1 MMERGLWGF
10 FDGTEKRPD
19 DESGIAAWKK
29 KDQNA
34 FATLLSRIGINLV
47 SSVRMCIKL
56 EASAHEAWKRLETIH
71 VNKTL
76 HGKILARNA
85 FYTVK
90 MRAGESMHEY
100 ATRVEELGE
109 SFMDLDVTSIVFGN
123 NESLPV
129 VGVGSTRLIV
139 DSGPVDVMN
148 VLHVPGVKVNLLSV
162 PQLAKKGVIATI
174 DGAKMNLFW
183 KGEQFAQ
190 GVLNGDIY
198 QLKTYPRAASS
209 NVAQGSKAT
218 LKAWHNRLAHANYES
233 VKELANK
240 GLAKGVNMIAGD
252 GEKGV
257 TTASAHAAKCSASR
271 SDECK
276 PSPYSP
282 VYYLLF
288 TPTLIPPSRR
298 QPPQLMPHGA
308 GYHGAPSASL
318 LCSPPHVPTRYPL
331 CIICHTPHAKLPLPG
346 DYRLSSSRTVLD
358 IMERR
363 IPFVPYGGLS
373 FVDVR
378 DVVCAAH
385 HSITCINPS
394 LFHPFPTL
402 CVWLQA
408 STFIAAMQFAA
419 PNATYLLG
427 AVNMTLYDYFH
438 VIARCADVA
447 PPFLFVP
454 PGIAWLLAA
463 TASKLLPLIGRKDPL
478 LDPVVVE
485 MAQVY
490 WYIDWS
496 KAEKEFGFAPRPLA
510 ERYDMATAAN
520 SVNLDKARGLEEEEE
535 ELPSHLGGG
544 ADSSANLV
552 KVDKARGGV
561 EEKEEEGAHWA
572 MGATTNVPAG
582 NHAADQVADRV
593 AEPVADSKSGGGYF
607 RGWTKGL
614 SNSFTNAGNS
624 FTKGFQNSA
633 EAVRDAAGY
642 VVNNPGKTLT
652 KSASD
657 LTRSAGRIAHKAV
670 IEHGHEVLANT
681 AAGLVVGGVA
691 GGLMAGS
698 GTIARHAHA
707 ATMEEIGSFGAKAA
721 GVAHLPVLGQP

>member
-1 MMERGLWGF
+1 
-10 FDGTEKRPD
+10 
-19 DESGIAAWKK
+19 
-29 KDQNA
+29 
-34 FATLLSRIGINLV
+34 
-47 SSVRMCIKL
+47 
-56 EASAHEAWKRLETIH
+56 
-71 VNKTL
+71 
-76 HGKILARNA
+76 
-85 FYTVK
+85 
-90 MRAGESMHEY
+90 
-100 ATRVEELGE
+100 
-109 SFMDLDVTSIVFGN
+109 
-123 NESLPV
+123 
-129 VGVGSTRLIV
+129 
-139 DSGPVDVMN
+139 
-148 VLHVPGVKVNLLSV
+148 
-162 PQLAKKGVIATI
+162 
-174 DGAKMNLFW
+174 
-183 KGEQFAQ
+183 
-190 GVLNGDIY
+190 
-198 QLKTYPRAASS
+198 
-209 NVAQGSKAT
+209 
-218 LKAWHNRLAHANYES
+218 
-233 VKELANK
+233 
-240 GLAKGVNMIAGD
+240 
-252 GEKGV
+252 
-257 TTASAHAAKCSASR
+257 
-271 SDECK
+271 
-276 PSPYSP
+276 
-282 VYYLLF
+282 
-288 TPTLIPPSRR
+288 
-298 QPPQLMPHGA
+298 MPHGA

-385 HSITCINPS
+385 HSITCGRVSEHEYTSIICPLPSPLFNIPSASGRPDDPKINANAA
-394 LFHPFPTL
+394 
-402 CVWLQA
+402 LQ
-408 STFIAAMQFAA
+408 T
-419 PNATYLLG
+419 
-427 AVNMTLYDYFH
+427 
-438 VIARCADVA
+438 
-447 PPFLFVP
+447 
-454 PGIAWLLAA
+454 
-463 TASKLLPLIGRKDPL
+463 
-478 LDPVVVE
+478 
-485 MAQVY
+485 
-490 WYIDWS
+490 
-496 KAEKEFGFAPRPLA
+496 PRRLA

-593 AEPVADSKSGGGYF
+593 AEPVADSKSGGEYF
-607 RGWTKGL
+607 SGWTKGL